1 MYIFYLHQQQ
11 GLSWLIL
18 IAKSCPCSSKGSSRE
33 KIPKG
38 CCHSWHN
45 MPQQQWCSIWD
56 SGAELPGLV
65 AISSLGDVVL
75 VNKMP
80 ATKYNR
86 TQGVTP
92 WLCEHTEDLTADRT
106 HLVEMHT
113 RFTSS
118 VPYKNHNRKPPPCLP
133 DGFMLWNA
141 ATLNVSR
148 LQQSTTQC
156 MGLVMLS
163 RSSQTS
169 EYIYHTFPF
178 IRSSKMWHC

>member
-1 MYIFYLHQQQ
+1 
-11 GLSWLIL
+11 
-18 IAKSCPCSSKGSSRE
+18 
-33 KIPKG
+33 
-38 CCHSWHN
+38 

-56 SGAELPGLV
+56 GGAELPGLV

-80 ATKYNR
+80 AAKYNR

-118 VPYKNHNRKPPPCLP
+118 VLCKKPQQETTPVSTWWTYVVECC
-133 DGFMLWNA
+133 NSEREQA
-141 ATLNVSR
+141 ATIHNTVHGACDAEQKQPDVWVHMLYIPFQKKLKDVTP
-148 LQQSTTQC
+148 LK
-156 MGLVMLS
+156 MG
-163 RSSQTS
+163 
-169 EYIYHTFPF
+169 H
-178 IRSSKMWHC
+178 SKSG